1 MIDVVDEQIEELN
14 NTFYQNLAP
23 PPELQIWEWA
33 DKYRVLSS
41 EASSEPGQWRTSRF
55 PYTKEIMEVMSPQ
68 SPVEDIVMM
77 KGAQTAGTEILL
89 NLLGYTI
96 HYDPGPIL
104 YIQKTVD
111 AVMRFSAQRFT
122 KSLENTPEV
131 SQRLPTAKSRDDSN
145 TKLLKNFPGGILIL
159 GGANSA
165 ASLRSMPIGKLLLD
179 ELDSFEADIQSEGD
193 PIELA
198 IRRTANFP
206 RRKKI
211 YISTPL
217 VKETS
222 KIEPMFLDGDQ
233 RYYNVPCPF
242 CGHKQVIRWG
252 NIVYENDDPKT
263 AKLRCEKCHK
273 LIEERYKTQMLENG
287 EWVALH
293 PGREVV
299 SFHLNSLYSP
309 LGFYSWADAV
319 KLWLKYKR
327 TRNTEVLRVFVN
339 TVLGETY
346 SEAGKSVEYDT
357 LNSRKEKYKA
367 EVPKDV
373 LLLTAGVDVQEDRI
387 EAEVVGWGE
396 HQENWSIDYVRLM
409 GDTEYDGV
417 WKQLEDYLARGW
429 LHTSGL
435 KLRPACTAV
444 DSGHRAKIVYNFC
457 KKHEHSLVFPIK
469 GRDGWGQGLIHR
481 PTKPNQHG
489 VYLFNAFVDE
499 VKSKIYS
506 QFKLDSIGPGF
517 CHFPN
522 KSMYNEDYFIML
534 TSEKLIRKRVSGKY
548 KLAWE
553 LPAGKRNEALD
564 CRCYAICALNILKPN
579 FEAIKGRGVPLNA
592 ENTKIKTRKRR
603 VLSTGVQV

>member
-1 MIDVVDEQIEELN
+1 MIDTTEKLTKLN
-14 NTFYQNLAP
+14 NIFFENLAP

-41 EASSEPGQWRTSRF
+41 EASSEPGKWRTSRF
-55 PYTKEIMEVMSPQ
+55 PFTKEIMAVLSPQ
-68 SPVEDIVMM
+68 DPTEEVVFM
-77 KGAQTAGTEILL
+77 KGAQIAGTEVLL
-89 NLLGYTI
+89 NFMGYGI
-96 HYDPGPIL
+96 DYDPAPML

-111 AVMRFSAQRFT
+111 SVMRFSAQRFT
-122 KSLENTPEV
+122 KSLENTPRV
-131 SQRLPTAKSRDDSN
+131 AAKLPTQKSRDDSN
-145 TKLLKNFPGGILIL
+145 TKLLKNFPGGIIIM

-165 ASLRSMPIGKLLLD
+165 ASLRSMPICKLLLD

-206 RRKKI
+206 RRKI
-211 YISTPL
+211 VYISTPL
-217 VKETS
+217 VQETS
-222 KIEPMFLDGDQ
+222 KIEPLFKDGDQ

-242 CGHKQVIRWG
+242 CEHEQTLKWG

-263 AKLRCEKCHK
+263 VKLKCEKCGE
-273 LIEERYKTQMLENG
+273 LIDERYKTQMLDRG
-287 EWVALH
+287 RWIKTH
-293 PGREVV
+293 PGREIA

-309 LGFYSWADAV
+309 LGFFSWQAAV

-327 TRNTEVLRVFVN
+327 TRNTEVLRVFIN

-346 SEAGKSVEYDT
+346 SEAGKAIDFDT
-357 LNSRKEKYKA
+357 LNTRKEKYKA

-373 LLLTAGVDVQEDRI
+373 MLLTCGVDVQETRI
-387 EAEVVGWGE
+387 EAEIVGWGDE
-396 HQENWSIDYVRLM
+396 QESWSIDYVRLM
-409 GDTEYDGV
+409 GDTEYDGI

-435 KLRPACTAV
+435 KLTPACTAI

-457 KKHEHSLVFPIK
+457 AKWAQNLVFPIK

-499 VKSKIYS
+499 LKSKIYS
-506 QFKLDSIGPGF
+506 QFKLDTVGPGY

-522 KSMYNEDYFIML
+522 KSIYDQEYFMMI
-534 TSEKLIRKRVSGKY
+534 TAEKLIRKRVAGKY
-548 KLAWE
+548 KMAWS

-564 CRCYAICALNILKPN
+564 CRAYAISALNILKPN
-579 FEAIKGRGVPLNA
+579 FEAIKKRGIPLNA
-592 ENTKIKTRKRR
+592 ENNKIKVRKRR
-603 VLSTGVQV
+603 VLSTGVEV